1 MIRLSRVFLA
11 IISVAIFASCSAQQ
25 NNEAKEKPVV
35 LLLLNTYDNEFFRKI
50 EEGFRAGMPPELK
63 NNCQLDV
70 RYCSKVSDVSYQRRE
85 LDHYFSSF
93 VAGRSTPQLKGL
105 AIVPA
110 GSNDE
115 VTLQIKQLKDNHV
128 PVVIVD
134 LRIKPEAI
142 ARAHT
147 DYDSYIGSRNKDG
160 GVLAGEQMAKF
171 LPKGGNVLVLNG
183 TTGME
188 ASIDRRN
195 GFVEKLSELGKKNG
209 ATYKIVE
216 RTGNFVRGE
225 GQSIVDGLISMG
237 QQPDGIFAANDEMA
251 LGAVEALRQS
261 KKEKKT
267 IVIGFD
273 ATQEAVKAV
282 ADGKMIAT
290 IAQDP
295 VELGSK
301 AAVTIA
307 ALMKGQTVE
316 KDQLLSPKVVNR
328 DNTTPRTN

>member
-1 MIRLSRVFLA
+1 MIRYFRILLITF
-11 IISVAIFASCSAQQ
+11 SVAVFAGCSSQQ
-25 NNEAKEKPVV
+25 TSTTKDKPVV

-50 EEGFRAGMPPELK
+50 EEGFRAGMPQDLK
-63 NNCQLDV
+63 DNCQVDV

-128 PVVIVD
+128 PVVVVD
-134 LRIKPEAI
+134 LRIKPEAF

-160 GVLAGEQMAKF
+160 GVLAGEQMAKY

-183 TTGME
+183 MTGME

-195 GFVEKLSELGKKNG
+195 GFVEKLTELGKKNG
-209 ATYKIVE
+209 VTYKIVE

-225 GQSIVDGLISMG
+225 GQSIVDGLLSMG

-251 LGAVEALRQS
+251 LGALEALRQS
-261 KKEKKT
+261 KKDKKT

-295 VELGSK
+295 VGLGSK
-301 AAVTIA
+301 AAETIS

-316 KDQLLSPKVVNR
+316 KDQLLSPKVIDR
-328 DNTTPRTN
+328 DNIPSRTN